1 MSEEWDEVVHEVNLM
16 AQRLWAFRA
25 DILAAEKSGAL
36 TEFQCA
42 FVKVVGARAQDT
54 AERFERHMLNALERK
69 AAKDGAKQ

>member
-16 AQRLWAFRA
+16 AQRLWSFRA

-42 FVKVVGARAQDT
+42 FVLVVGATAQDT
-54 AERFERHMLNALERK
+54 AERFMRHMLNALERK
-69 AAKDGAKQ
+69 AAEEGATK